1 MEDLSKKTIA
11 KKYKFVTPDDVKR
24 FTWETS
30 RFKGRVDCFELYR
43 TVSGKS
49 VLGMF
54 SLDLSQP
61 VIVKFYDVYGNEP
74 MFNELK
80 EWEVE

>member
-11 KKYKFVTPDDVKR
+11 KKFQFVTPDDVKR
-24 FTWETS
+24 FTWVTS

-43 TVSGKS
+43 TVSG
-49 VLGMF
+49 
-54 SLDLSQP
+54 
-61 VIVKFYDVYGNEP
+61 NEP
-74 MFNELK
+74 MFEELK